1 MLGFSMIQ
9 SKRDNHELTCK
20 VKIIECQAKL
30 KDFSFFPKLAK
41 IISDIER

>member
-30 KDFSFFPKLAK
+30 KDFSFFPKLSK